1 MYAVPSFA
9 TVTRAVML
17 MCLLNFVHNS
27 FSQIKLLLRNVVTR
41 GNASV
46 TLADLYQFTLS
57 LLVTREAIL
66 CLCQPWILS
75 FRLKKKKSLKIPFIL

>member
-1 MYAVPSFA
+1 MYNNPVKGCNPYTVPNFA
-9 TVTRAVML
+9 TVTRAAML
-17 MCLLNFVHNS
+17 MCLLNFVHNL

-57 LLVTREAIL
+57 LLVTRESIL

-75 FRLKKKKSLKIPFIL
+75 FK